1 LKYITHKEVE
11 EMDAMNCYNSDN
23 LYHIFGEIIK
33 LHFTR
38 SHNLLEKLSIYP
50 GQPPMLFALYNKD
63 GQSQKDLADKLRIK
77 PATITT
83 MINRMEKAE
92 LLTRKQ
98 DEQDQRISRVYIT
111 EKGRETCESLK
122 SVMLAINGECFSNF
136 TEEEK
141 MLLRR
146 LFLQMRDNLIKAS
159 DNKLDV

>member
-1 LKYITHKEVE
+1 
-11 EMDAMNCYNSDN
+11 MDGMNCYNSDN
-23 LYHIFGEIIK
+23 LYHIFGEIVK

-38 SHNLLEKLSIYP
+38 SHNLLEKFGIYP
-50 GQPPMLFALYNKD
+50 GQSPMLFALYNKD

-83 MINRMEKAE
+83 MINRMEKSE

-98 DEQDQRISRVYIT
+98 DEQDQRVSRVYIT
-111 EKGRETCESLK
+111 EKGRETCERLK
-122 SVMLAINGECFSNF
+122 SVMRAINGECFSNF

-141 MLLRR
+141 ILLRR

>member
-1 LKYITHKEVE
+1 
-11 EMDAMNCYNSDN
+11 MDGMNCYNSDN
-23 LYHIFGEIIK
+23 LYHIFGEIVK

-38 SHNLLEKLSIYP
+38 SHNLLEKFGIYP

-83 MINRMEKAE
+83 MINRMEKSE

-98 DEQDQRISRVYIT
+98 DEQDQRVSRVYIT
-111 EKGRETCESLK
+111 EKGRETCERLK
-122 SVMLAINGECFSNF
+122 SVMRAINGECFSNF

-141 MLLRR
+141 ILLRR